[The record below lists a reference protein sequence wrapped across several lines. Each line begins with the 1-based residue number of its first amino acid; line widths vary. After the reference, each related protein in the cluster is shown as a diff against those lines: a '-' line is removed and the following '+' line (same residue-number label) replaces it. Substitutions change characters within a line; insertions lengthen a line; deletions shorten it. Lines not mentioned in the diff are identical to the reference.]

1 MKFVRFGLALGLLAL
16 LASPLFAQT
25 PTTPD
30 AAKPMAKSSSPM
42 MSKSPEDMAKEQMAK
57 WKDTLKIT
65 DEQAPKFEA
74 IMTDSYKKMADART
88 AAAGD
93 KAKMK
98 ASMTSIMKDRDAA
111 LAGVLTPDQMKTYQA
126 KMKEMSN
133 KAKQQW
139 KKEGAEKSEKT
150 DK

>member
-25 PTTPD
+25 PAATD
-30 AAKPMAKSSSPM
+30 AAKPMAKSGAM
-42 MSKSPEDMAKEQMAK
+42 MTKSPEDMAKEALAK

-74 IMTDSYKKMADART
+74 VMTDSYKKMADART

-93 KAKMK
+93 KEKMK
-98 ASMTSIMKDRDAA
+98 ASMTQIMKDRDTA

-126 KMKEMSN
+126 KMKEMSS
-133 KAKQQW
+133 KAKEHW
-139 KKEGAEKSEKT
+139 KKGGAEKGAAATGK
-150 DK
+150 

>member
-1 MKFVRFGLALGLLAL
+1 MKFVRFGLALGLMVV

-25 PTTPD
+25 PTTTD
-30 AAKPMAKSSSPM
+30 AAKPMAKSSAAM
-42 MSKSPEDMAKEQMAK
+42 MKSPEDMAKQALAK

-74 IMTDSYKKMADART
+74 VMTDSYKKMADART

-98 ASMTSIMKDRDAA
+98 ESMESIMKDRDAA
-111 LAGVLTPDQMKTYQA
+111 LAGVLTPDQMKTYNA
-126 KMKEMSN
+126 KMKEMAG
-133 KAKQQW
+133 KAKNWSKQ
-139 KKEGAEKSEKT
+139 GSEKSAAATTSK
-150 DK
+150 